1 MADLSDTIT
10 DDRDG
15 LRPESPP
22 DLTTAAAA
30 AGLLDVAY
38 TTIDSPLGELLLAR
52 TEQGLVRVGY
62 LSESGE
68 QQPDEQQLLQELADR
83 ISPRVLRAPRA
94 LDPVRRQLDE
104 FFDGRR
110 RHFELPLD
118 WRLIRGFGVAVLRA
132 AAAIPFGAVASY
144 GQLAAEAGNPR
155 AARAVGT
162 ALGHNPMPIVIPC
175 HRVLRAGG
183 ALGGYTGG
191 IWRKQR
197 LLELESATRR

>member
-1 MADLSDTIT
+1 MTDLIT
-10 DDRDG
+10 DPDTDR
-15 LRPESPP
+15 RT
-22 DLTTAAAA
+22 DLASAAAA

-38 TTIDSPLGELLLAR
+38 AATDSPLGELLLAQ

-62 LSESGE
+62 LSEL
-68 QQPDEQQLLQELADR
+68 DEDAMLQDLADR
-83 ISPRVLRAPRA
+83 VSPRVLRAPRA

-104 FFDGRR
+104 FFEGRR
-110 RHFELPLD
+110 RRFELPLD
-118 WRLIRGFGVAVLRA
+118 WRLIHGFGVAVLRA
-132 AAAIPFGAVASY
+132 TAAIPFGAVASY
-144 GQLAAEAGNPR
+144 GQLAAETGNPR

-191 IWRKQR
+191 TWRKQR
-197 LLELESATRR
+197 LLELEGATPA